1 MYKEIYNKIK
11 KYNNIVIARHISV
24 DPDAMASQIALRES
38 IKLTF
43 PKKNVYAIGNG
54 TVRFNFMGKLDKDL
68 DYSTLDNTL
77 FIVVD
82 TPDKRRVDSE
92 GFNKYDYSIKIDHH
106 PFIEKF
112 CDLELIDD
120 KKSSASEM
128 VFDLIQNT
136 KLKMNSKIAEILYAG
151 MVSDTNRFMFSNTD
165 YNTFKSVSNML
176 YEYPFDIT
184 KVYKNLYKRPL
195 SEEKLRGYMSTNMK
209 VTENGVGYI
218 KITNETLTKFG
229 LDSASSGN
237 LINEYNNIDELL
249 VWMSATEDIKNSL
262 IKISIRSRGPIIN
275 KVAEKYNGGGHALAS
290 GAKVPSF
297 EEVDMLIKDLDL
309 LCSKYIESSDEDE
322 NY

>member
-11 KYNNIVIARHISV
+11 KYDNIVIARHISV
-24 DPDAMASQIALRES
+24 DPDAMASQVGLRDS

-68 DYSTLDNTL
+68 DYSSLDNCL

-82 TPDKRRVDSE
+82 TPDQKRVDKE
-92 GFNKYDYSIKIDHH
+92 GFSKYDYSIKIDHH

-112 CDLELIDD
+112 CDLEFIDD
-120 KKSSASEM
+120 KKSSAAEI
-128 VFDLIQNT
+128 VYKLIKNT
-136 KLKMNSKIAEILYAG
+136 KLKMNQKIAETLYAG
-151 MVSDTNRFMFSNTD
+151 MVSDTNRFMFNNKDPETFLSA
-165 YNTFKSVSNML
+165 YNLIT
-176 YEYPFDIT
+176 EYDIDIT
-184 KVYKNLYKRPL
+184 KVYQKLYKRPL

-209 VTENGVGYI
+209 VTEAGVGYV
-218 KITNETLTKFG
+218 KITNEVLTKFG

-249 VWMSATEDIKNSL
+249 VWMSATEDVKNGY
-262 IKISIRSRGPIIN
+262 IKISIRSKGPTIN

-290 GAKVPSF
+290 GAKVSSF
-297 EEVDMLIKDLDL
+297 EDVDL
-309 LCSKYIESSDEDE
+309 LIEDLNKVCLKYIESSDEDE

>member
-112 CDLELIDD
+112 CDLEFIDD